1 MTQPHLLGIFI
12 ELPKLSLNEY
22 YLLSLRGFPCSDW
35 ISACI
40 VFVVGFIPGRISFF
54 EEWNLTT
61 VNDSLFIANT
71 EKTFSPDMFSNLVN
85 SRTNYGDLF
94 ESEKQVLMLALSRGR
109 WAAPQKRVM
118 IHLLCQPTA
127 DAWRCQESQSKD
139 SKHISSFDG
148 TSRATSRFRLCSYYT
163 GKLFVPTSDM

>member
-1 MTQPHLLGIFI
+1 M
-12 ELPKLSLNEY
+12 
-22 YLLSLRGFPCSDW
+22 LSLRDFPLLRLHLCN
-35 ISACI
+35 
-40 VFVVGFIPGRISFF
+40 PSFCCRVHSWTNLF
-54 EEWNLTT
+54 FQEWYLTT
-61 VNDSLFIANT
+61 VNDSVFIIAKT

-94 ESEKQVLMLALSRGR
+94 ESEKQVLILALGRGR
-109 WAAPQKRVM
+109 WAVSQKHVM

-148 TSRATSRFRLCSYYT
+148 TSHATSRFKLCSYYT
-163 GKLFVPTSDM
+163 GKLFLPTSDI

>member
-1 MTQPHLLGIFI
+1 M
-12 ELPKLSLNEY
+12 
-22 YLLSLRGFPCSDW
+22 LSLRDFPLLRLHL
-35 ISACI
+35 CI
-40 VFVVGFIPGRISFF
+40 HSFCCRVHSWTNLF
-54 EEWNLTT
+54 FQEWYLTT
-61 VNDSLFIANT
+61 VNDSLFIIAKT

-94 ESEKQVLMLALSRGR
+94 ESEKQVLILALGRGR
-109 WAAPQKRVM
+109 WAVSQKRVM

-148 TSRATSRFRLCSYYT
+148 TSHATSRFRLCSYYT
-163 GKLFVPTSDM
+163 RKLFVPTSDM

>member
-1 MTQPHLLGIFI
+1 MNINCSHLEVIPCLDCI
-12 ELPKLSLNEY
+12 S
-22 YLLSLRGFPCSDW
+22 GFV
-35 ISACI
+35 

-54 EEWNLTT
+54 HEWYLTT
-61 VNDSLFIANT
+61 VNDSLFTANP
-71 EKTFSPDMFSNLVN
+71 EKKTFSPDIFSKLVN

-94 ESEKQVLMLALSRGR
+94 ESEKQVLMLALGRGR
-109 WAAPQKRVM
+109 WAVSQKRVM

-139 SKHISSFDG
+139 SKHIYSFDG
-148 TSRATSRFRLCSYYT
+148 TSHATSRFRICSYYT

>member
-12 ELPKLSLNEY
+12 EFPKLSLNEY
-22 YLLSLRGFPCSDW
+22 YFLSLRGFPLLNLHLCKPSFCSGVYSW
-35 ISACI
+35 TNL
-40 VFVVGFIPGRISFF
+40 FF
-54 EEWNLTT
+54 HEWNLTT

-71 EKTFSPDMFSNLVN
+71 ERTFSPDMFSNLVN

-94 ESEKQVLMLALSRGR
+94 ESEKQVLILALGRGR
-109 WAAPQKRVM
+109 WAVSQKHVM

-148 TSRATSRFRLCSYYT
+148 TSHATSRFKLCSYYT
-163 GKLFVPTSDM
+163 GKLFLPTSDI

>member
-1 MTQPHLLGIFI
+1 M
-12 ELPKLSLNEY
+12 
-22 YLLSLRGFPCSDW
+22 LSLRGFPLFNLQLCK
-35 ISACI
+35 
-40 VFVVGFIPGRISFF
+40 PSFCCGIHSWTNLF
-54 EEWNLTT
+54 FQEWNLTT

-71 EKTFSPDMFSNLVN
+71 EKTFSPDMFSNLVK

-94 ESEKQVLMLALSRGR
+94 ESEKQVLMSALGRGR
-109 WAAPQKRVM
+109 WAVSQISVI